1 MRSDI
6 TRTQRRS
13 GRMIRASILIL
24 FALLLGV
31 VAPATHPKPAQADP
45 MDMLFFDATGQTVAG
60 AFLSRWLNDG
70 GMSTVGAPVSQPVRI
85 GDRWVQWF
93 QYGRFEINKPTIEEA
108 VSADVNPI
116 PIGQVLANEL
126 GYARAHPA
134 FRPVAGETWAD
145 VRFFPETGHTLGNA
159 FRLTW
164 EAGTAGERLGAP
176 ISQEFSLG
184 DTVFQY
190 FQRGALSW
198 HPNFGVNLVALGAQ
212 DAGLHGQL
220 RLSGAKPEGVL
231 SYGETSLMN
240 MPGLEGERWIDVN
253 LSSYTLTAFV
263 GSTAV
268 MSTSLVDGAPATPTA
283 RGTFYIYWKLPS
295 QTMRGFNTD
304 GSEYVTED
312 VPWVMYFYSD
322 FALHGAYW
330 RSGFGYS
337 GSHGCVNLPVG
348 DAAALYAWA
357 YEGTRVEV
365 HD

>member
-1 MRSDI
+1 M
-6 TRTQRRS
+6 
-13 GRMIRASILIL
+13 GR
-24 FALLLGV
+24 LGE
-31 VAPATHPKPAQADP
+31 
-45 MDMLFFDATGQTVAG
+45 
-60 AFLSRWLNDG
+60 
-70 GMSTVGAPVSQPVRI
+70 PVSQPARL
-85 GDRWVQWF
+85 GDVWVQWF
-93 QYGRFEINKPTIEEA
+93 QYGRFEIAKPTIEEA
-108 VSADVNPI
+108 TSADVNI
-116 PIGQVLANEL
+116 IGIGQRVADEL
-126 GYARAHPA
+126 GYTRAHPA
-134 FRPVAGETWAD
+134 FRPVDGANWAD
-145 VRFFPETGHTLGNA
+145 ARFFPETGHTLGNA
-159 FRLTW
+159 FLRTW
-164 EAGTAGERLGAP
+164 ETGTTADRLGAP
-176 ISQEFSLG
+176 ISQEFSIG
-184 DTVFQY
+184 GTVYQY

-198 HPNFGVNLVALGAQ
+198 QPDFGVDMVPLGAQ

-220 RLSGAKPEGVL
+220 RLSGTKPDGVM

-253 LSSYTLTAFV
+253 LSAYTLTAFV
-263 GSTAV
+263 GNTAV
-268 MSTSLVDGAPATPTA
+268 MSTSIVDGAAATPTA

-337 GSHGCVNLPVG
+337 GSHGCVNMPVG

-357 YEGTRVEV
+357 YEGMRVEV